1 MPGPTDKPPAS
12 SPAARIRMSRQV
24 TRDTKPELM
33 LRRELHRR
41 GLRYRVN
48 RRPIAQIRRTADLVF
63 TKAKVAVF
71 VDGCFW
77 HRCPVHGA
85 IPKTNTQWW
94 TAKFESN
101 IQRDRDTD
109 QILESNGWTVIRVWE
124 HADVREAAD
133 QIEESVRLDRPRNRG

>member
-1 MPGPTDKPPAS
+1 MPGPPDKPPAS
-12 SPAARIRMSRQV
+12 SEAARIRLSRQA

-48 RRPIAQIRRTADLVF
+48 RRPIAQVRRTADVVF

-94 TAKFESN
+94 TAKFEAN
-101 IQRDRDTD
+101 VQRDRDTD
-109 QILESNGWTVIRVWE
+109 QVLESNGWTVIRVWE
-124 HADVREAAD
+124 HADVHEAAD
-133 QIEESVRLDRPRNRG
+133 QIEGSVRLDRPRNRG